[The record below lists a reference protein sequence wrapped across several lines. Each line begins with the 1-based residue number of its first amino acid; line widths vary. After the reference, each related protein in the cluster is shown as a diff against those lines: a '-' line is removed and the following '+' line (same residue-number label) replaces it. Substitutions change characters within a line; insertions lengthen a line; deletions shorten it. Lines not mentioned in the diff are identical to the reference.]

1 MRTNDEEQSSDKVE
15 VKVLSESANLRRSN
29 SDQTL
34 NSFDEKK
41 VILEEE
47 GEQKDNLS
55 D

>member
-1 MRTNDEEQSSDKVE
+1 ME
-15 VKVLSESANLRRSN
+15 VKVLGESTMLRRSN

-55 D
+55 EKAE